1 MRPLFTIHAG
11 EFLVGSEIERKFPHV
26 NTWLPAKDTGID
38 LLVTNST
45 NSKTVSLQ
53 VKFSRDYLVTH
64 IKEAALQQKL
74 RAFGWW
80 TPTRKQIQQSRAQ
93 YWVFVLLGFDN
104 RTTDF
109 VIIKPDDLLKRLDAI
124 NKKAMDQFQSYF
136 WVTRDGECYETRG
149 LGRPDQLLIA
159 TGKYKKRRARLYGLS
174 HGLVADKGTE
184 LSGLAK
190 YTNHLSG

>member
-1 MRPLFTIHAG
+1 MRSLFTIHAG

-26 NTWLPAKDTGID
+26 NIWLPAKDTGID
-38 LLVTNST
+38 LLVSNST

-64 IKEAALQQKL
+64 IKEVALQQKL

-80 TPTRKQIQQSRAQ
+80 TPTRKQIQQPRAQ

-124 NKKAMDQFQSYF
+124 NKKAMDKFQSYF

-149 LGRPDQLLIA
+149 LGRSDQLLIA
-159 TGKYKKRRARLYGLS
+159 AGKYKNDARDFTAYLTDWS
-174 HGLVADKGTE
+174 PIKE
-184 LSGLAK
+184 LNGR
-190 YTNHLSG
+190 